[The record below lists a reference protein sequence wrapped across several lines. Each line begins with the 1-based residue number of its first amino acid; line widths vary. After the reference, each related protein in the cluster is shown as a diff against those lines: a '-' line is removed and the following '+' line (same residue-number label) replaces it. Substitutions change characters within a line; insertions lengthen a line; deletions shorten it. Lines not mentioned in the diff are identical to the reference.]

1 MPTTLRSPRHEA
13 TREFLVRERKAAEI
27 SQAELAKRIGR
38 GQSFVAD
45 VERGERRIDLV
56 QFLDFA
62 DALGFDASKAIKK
75 IAAVKRR

>member
-13 TREFLVRERKAAEI
+13 LREFLVQKRRASGI
-27 SQAELAKRIGR
+27 TQAELAKRIGR

-45 VERGERRIDLV
+45 VERGERRVDLV

-62 DALGFDASKAIKK
+62 DGLGFDASKAIRK
-75 IAAVKRR
+75 ISATRPR

>member
-1 MPTTLRSPRHEA
+1 L
-13 TREFLVRERKAAEI
+13 REFLVQKRKASGI
-27 SQAELAKRIGR
+27 TQAELAKRIGR

-75 IAAVKRR
+75 ISAIRPR